1 MSNAREIAQLG
12 SVPSGRRRINHNGAM
27 TVAQRGTS
35 DTVTSLAKFVCDR
48 WAFNYAN
55 TDELAATVSQDTDA
69 PDGFA
74 YSFKWTTNTGETS
87 LASDEYAYVYQKIEG
102 QDLQSLSYGSASAKP
117 VTLSFWVKSS
127 VTGTYAAGIYA
138 ADGLRIINL
147 TYTINSANTWEYKT
161 ITFAGDVAGTIDN
174 DNTEGLRFLF
184 HLAAGSGWTTTDATS
199 WVNYTTTAWAYGHAQ
214 NGVITTTNA
223 TWQITGIQLEVGSVA
238 TEFEHR
244 SFGEELALCQRYL
257 YRIGRDIS
265 GQRASA
271 HNGTWYTSGSFYG
284 VVHFPVKM
292 RGQPAFTF
300 ASVTDGYSVF
310 GGGYANFC
318 DAPHGVQAY
327 GFDSTTIAYFDS
339 LNGTAGHSG
348 WVELNKDGAYLQ
360 FDAEL

>member
-35 DTVTSLAKFVCDR
+35 ATVTSLTQFVCDR

-87 LASDEYAYVYQKIEG
+87 VASDEYAYVYQKIEA

-161 ITFAGDVAGTIDN
+161 ITFAGDVAGTINN
-174 DNTEGLRFLF
+174 DNTEGLRVLF

-244 SFGEELALCQRYL
+244 SYGEELALCQRY
-257 YRIGRDIS
+257 YHGSESFEIWS
-265 GQRASA
+265 GYAVSGTINYHNADFKTTMRATPSLTLTLVGESGFSGALNTSSATKDGFHAYKTASA
-271 HNGTWYTSGSFYG
+271 T
-284 VVHFPVKM
+284 
-292 RGQPAFTF
+292 
-300 ASVTDGYSVF
+300 
-310 GGGYANFC
+310 GGGK
-318 DAPHGVQAY
+318 
-327 GFDSTTIAYFDS
+327 YFYFTY
-339 LNGTAGHSG
+339 TA
-348 WVELNKDGAYLQ
+348 
-360 FDAEL
+360 DAEL

>member
-87 LASDEYAYVYQKIEG
+87 VASDEYAYVYQKIEG

-138 ADGLRIINL
+138 ADGPRIINL

-161 ITFAGDVAGTIDN
+161 ITFAGDVAGTINSD
-174 DNTEGLRFLF
+174 TGEGLRVLF

-244 SFGEELALCQRYL
+244 SYGEELALCWRYYHGSEASQIWSGYAVSGTNNFHNADFKTTMRAIPSL
-257 YRIGRDIS
+257 TLTLIGQS
-265 GQRASA
+265 GFSSTALNTSSA
-271 HNGTWYTSGSFYG
+271 T
-284 VVHFPVKM
+284 K
-292 RGQPAFTF
+292 
-300 ASVTDGYSVF
+300 DGFHAYKAATAT
-310 GGGYANFC
+310 GGGK
-318 DAPHGVQAY
+318 
-327 GFDSTTIAYFDS
+327 YFYFTY
-339 LNGTAGHSG
+339 TA
-348 WVELNKDGAYLQ
+348 
-360 FDAEL
+360 DAEL

>member
-87 LASDEYAYVYQKIEG
+87 VASDEYAYVYQKIEG

-138 ADGLRIINL
+138 ADGPRIINL

-161 ITFAGDVAGTIDN
+161 ITFAGDVAGTINSD
-174 DNTEGLRFLF
+174 TGEGLRVLF

-244 SFGEELALCQRYL
+244 SYGEELALCQRYYYKHIDGSEGGFAGAGAYVTNTRL
-257 YRIGRDIS
+257 DI
-265 GQRASA
+265 A
-271 HNGTWYTSGSFYG
+271 
-284 VVHFPVKM
+284 VHFPVTM
-292 RGQPAFTF
+292 RAAPTIVQTTGSEYYYTYDGAFDYF
-300 ASVTDGYSVF
+300 DGWNGVTS
-310 GGGYANFC
+310 
-318 DAPHGVQAY
+318 
-327 GFDSTTIAYFDS
+327 STTK
-339 LNGTAGHSG
+339 GTFLYVLSNVSG
-348 WVELNKDGAYLQ
+348 DIGQAITVTANNSSATVA
-360 FDAEL
+360 FNAEL

>member
-87 LASDEYAYVYQKIEG
+87 VASDEYAYVYQKIEG

-138 ADGLRIINL
+138 ADGPRIINL

-161 ITFAGDVAGTIDN
+161 ITFAGDVAGTINN
-174 DNTEGLRFLF
+174 DTGEGFRVLF
-184 HLAAGSGWTTTDATS
+184 HLAAGSGWTTTDSTS
-199 WVNYTTTAWAYGHAQ
+199 WVNYVATAWAYGHAQ

-244 SFGEELALCQRYL
+244 SYGEELALCQRYFQYQDHWNVL
-257 YRIGRDIS
+257 S
-265 GQRASA
+265 GYVQAATYHYVS
-271 HNGTWYTSGSFYG
+271 NE
-284 VVHFPVKM
+284 FPVQM
-292 RGQPAFTF
+292 RANPTIEVIFVGAGGSLGSATAPIAQGTSISKTGFYVYKQ
-300 ASVTDGYSVF
+300 SSSSGMGY
-310 GGGYANFC
+310 
-318 DAPHGVQAY
+318 
-327 GFDSTTIAYFDS
+327 TIYRYK
-339 LNGTAGHSG
+339 T
-348 WVELNKDGAYLQ
+348 
-360 FDAEL
+360 DAEL

>member
-87 LASDEYAYVYQKIEG
+87 VASDEYAYVYQKIEG

-138 ADGLRIINL
+138 ADGPRIINL

-161 ITFAGDVAGTIDN
+161 ITFAGDVAGTINSD
-174 DNTEGLRFLF
+174 TGEGLRVLF

-244 SFGEELALCQRYL
+244 SYGEELALCQRY
-257 YRIGRDIS
+257 YQKCIIADRVFS
-265 GQRASA
+265 SYNNSSASY
-271 HNGTWYTSGSFYG
+271 GGSFQWRTI
-284 VVHFPVKM
+284 M
-292 RGQPAFTF
+292 RVAPT
-300 ASVTDGYSVF
+300 SS
-310 GGGYANFC
+310 GGGNAVAYASN
-318 DAPHGVQAY
+318 
-327 GFDSTTIAYFDS
+327 DSTPVTGRTVVVQDSYVDGCSAYLNYDTAGAHSWFVRADS
-339 LNGTAGHSG
+339 L
-348 WVELNKDGAYLQ
+348 LL
-360 FDAEL
+360 DAEL

>member
-223 TWQITGIQLEVGSVA
+223 TWQITGVQLEVGSVA

-244 SFGEELALCQRYL
+244 SYGEELALCQRY
-257 YRIGRDIS
+257 YY
-265 GQRASA
+265 
-271 HNGTWYTSGSFYG
+271 NFTSGSRTGIAQRYNASGNAVFAG
-284 VVHFPVKM
+284 IFPVEM
-292 RGQPAFTF
+292 RASPTMSSSGTIAFYNSNFSAVYNATVANSIGTTKKNFGVAFSGSSSGQGIGEATIINF
-300 ASVTDGYSVF
+300 ASG
-310 GGGYANFC
+310 
-318 DAPHGVQAY
+318 HL
-327 GFDSTTIAYFDS
+327 IA
-339 LNGTAGHSG
+339 
-348 WVELNKDGAYLQ
+348 
-360 FDAEL
+360 DAEL